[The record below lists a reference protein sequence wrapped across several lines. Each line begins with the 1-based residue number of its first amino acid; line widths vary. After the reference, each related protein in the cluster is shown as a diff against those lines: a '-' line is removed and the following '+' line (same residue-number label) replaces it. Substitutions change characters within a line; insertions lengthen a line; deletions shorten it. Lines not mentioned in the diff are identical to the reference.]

1 MQSDPQTP
9 EDGNIA
15 PALGSVA
22 IAAVLLTVGSLAIFR
37 PAELVSVAVGGAL
50 AVLNLWVIAKVV
62 KSFLNAQGR
71 AAWGPLGMLK
81 LVGLFAVVGIL
92 IKHGFAHVLPLAF
105 GYAALPVGIVLSQLK
120 STSPARGE
128 H

>member
-1 MQSDPQTP
+1 MQSDPHTP

-22 IAAVLLTVGSLAIFR
+22 IAAALLTVGSLAIFGS
-37 PAELVSVAVGGAL
+37 AELLSVGLGGVL
-50 AVLNLWVIAKVV
+50 AVSNLWVIARVV

-81 LVGLFAVVGIL
+81 LVGLFAVVGVL
-92 IKHGFAHVLPLAF
+92 LKQGFAHVLPLAF

>member
-22 IAAVLLTVGSLAIFR
+22 IAAVLLTVASLAIFGR
-37 PAELVSVAVGGAL
+37 AELLSVALGGAL
-50 AVLNLWVIAKVV
+50 AVMNLWVIGKVV
-62 KSFLNAQGR
+62 RSFLNAQGR

-81 LVGLFAVVGIL
+81 LAGLFLVVAVL
-92 IKHGFAHVLPLAF
+92 LKQGFAHVLPLAF